1 MTRIA
6 KHCYQKLLGKL
17 RDVFDDD
24 CSDVVNHTRLQTSP
38 RSNLSLVLAN
48 GLRRCL
54 RKAGEHR
61 KHRSTEPEVSVKHIY
76 LIYTR

>member
-6 KHCYQKLLGKL
+6 KHCYQKLLSKL

-24 CSDVVNHTRLQTSP
+24 CSDVVNQSRLQTSP

-54 RKAGEHR
+54 RKAGEPG
-61 KHRSTEPEVSVKHIY
+61 KHRYTEPEVSAA
-76 LIYTR
+76 L